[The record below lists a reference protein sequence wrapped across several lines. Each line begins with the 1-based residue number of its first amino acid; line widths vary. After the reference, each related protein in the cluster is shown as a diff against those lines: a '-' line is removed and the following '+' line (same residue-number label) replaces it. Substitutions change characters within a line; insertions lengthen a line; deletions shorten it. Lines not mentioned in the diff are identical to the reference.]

1 MPKRTRSFKA
11 GQLERLKNPRYA
23 AQYVNAAIEG
33 GDNAALLLALRNVA
47 EAQSVT
53 TVARDAGVSREN
65 VYRMLS
71 ETGNPCYTSLQG
83 ILGALGLR
91 FNIQPV
97 PQQPSEGARS
107 YACSYAS
114 TYYSPLVWEVSD
126 RPHGCFSHK
135 FEGFTKGFYRRAD
148 DQISR
153 RLQASATHTKHP
165 GELLDLE
172 LVA

>member
-11 GQLERLKNPRYA
+11 GQLERLKDPHYA

-53 TVARDAGVSREN
+53 TVAHQAGVSREN

-97 PQQPSEGARS
+97 TQEPSEHKYS
-107 YACSYAS
+107 YAYER
-114 TYYSPLVWEVSD
+114 YSPLVWEVND
-126 RPHGCFSHK
+126 RPRPYACFSRK
-135 FEGFTKGFYRRAD
+135 SGGFAKGFYYWRESGKIDHKLLMSASQAKYSGESPD
-148 DQISR
+148 
-153 RLQASATHTKHP
+153 LQF
-165 GELLDLE
+165 
-172 LVA
+172 VA

>member
-11 GQLERLKNPRYA
+11 GQLERLKDPRYA

-47 EAQSVT
+47 EARSVT
-53 TVARDAGVSREN
+53 AVAHQAGVSREN

-97 PQQPSEGARS
+97 TQEPPE
-107 YACSYAS
+107 
-114 TYYSPLVWEVSD
+114 
-126 RPHGCFSHK
+126 
-135 FEGFTKGFYRRAD
+135 
-148 DQISR
+148 
-153 RLQASATHTKHP
+153 
-165 GELLDLE
+165 
-172 LVA
+172 

>member
-1 MPKRTRSFKA
+1 MPKRTKSFKA
-11 GQLERLKNPRYA
+11 GQLERLKDPRYA

-33 GDNAALLLALRNVA
+33 GDDAALLLALRNVA

-53 TVARDAGVSREN
+53 TVAQEAGISREN

-71 ETGNPCYTSLQG
+71 GTGNPCYSSLQG

-97 PQQPSEGARS
+97 TQEPPREQ
-107 YACSYAS
+107 YSYAS
-114 TYYSPLVWEVSD
+114 TSYSPLVWEIND
-126 RPHGCFSHK
+126 RPYGGFSQK
-135 FEGFTKGFYRRAD
+135 FGEFAKGYWRETE
-148 DQISR
+148 QIDC
-153 RLQASATHTKHP
+153 RLLANAMQAEHS
-165 GELLDLE
+165 GESLDLE

>member
-1 MPKRTRSFKA
+1 MPNKRTKSFKA
-11 GQLERLKNPRYA
+11 GQLERLKDPRYA

-53 TVARDAGVSREN
+53 TVAQQAGVTREN

-97 PQQPSEGARS
+97 AHASEKT
-107 YACSYAS
+107 YNYAS
-114 TYYSPLVWEVSD
+114 VGYSPLVWEVSD
-126 RPHGCFSHK
+126 RPDRRFSSEVGEFAKELYWH
-135 FEGFTKGFYRRAD
+135 EN
-148 DQISR
+148 S
-153 RLQASATHTKHP
+153 QAEHS
-165 GELLDLE
+165 EDSFDVE

>member
-11 GQLERLKNPRYA
+11 GQLERLKDPGYA
-23 AQYVNAAIEG
+23 AQYINAAIEG

-53 TVARDAGVSREN
+53 EVAHHAGVSREN

-71 ETGNPCYTSLQG
+71 ETGNPCYASLQG

-91 FNIQPV
+91 FNIQPMV
-97 PQQPSEGARS
+97 QQPAED
-107 YACSYAS
+107 ACSYVSA
-114 TYYSPLVWEVSD
+114 YYSPLIWEICD
-126 RPHGCFSHK
+126 RPYRGLAHK
-135 FEGFTKGFYRRAD
+135 FAGFAKGFYQREDER
-148 DQISR
+148 ISR
-153 RLQASATHTKHP
+153 Q
-165 GELLDLE
+165 LLARAAHAKRSRESLNVE

>member
-11 GQLERLKNPRYA
+11 GQLERLKDPQYA
-23 AQYVNAAIEG
+23 AQNVNSAMEG

-53 TVARDAGVSREN
+53 AVAHEAGVSREN

-71 ETGNPCYTSLQG
+71 ATGNPCYTSLQG

-97 PQQPSEGARS
+97 TPEPPKE
-107 YACSYAS
+107 
-114 TYYSPLVWEVSD
+114 
-126 RPHGCFSHK
+126 
-135 FEGFTKGFYRRAD
+135 
-148 DQISR
+148 
-153 RLQASATHTKHP
+153 KHS
-165 GELLDLE
+165 
-172 LVA
+172 

>member
-1 MPKRTRSFKA
+1 MPKRTSSFKA
-11 GQLERLKNPRYA
+11 GQLERLKDPRYA

-53 TVARDAGVSREN
+53 TVAHDAGVSREN

-97 PQQPSEGARS
+97 AAHPPLEGT
-107 YACSYAS
+107 CSYAS
-114 TYYSPLVWEVSD
+114 TYYSPLVWEVAD
-126 RPHGCFSHK
+126 RPHGCFSQK
-135 FEGFTKGFYRRAD
+135 FGGFAKGLYWREEDR
-148 DQISR
+148 ISR
-153 RLQASATHTKHP
+153 RLLASATQTKRS
-165 GELLDLE
+165 GESLDLE

>member
-1 MPKRTRSFKA
+1 MPKRTRSYKA

-23 AQYVNAAIEG
+23 AEYINAAIEA
-33 GDNAALLLALRNVA
+33 GDNAAFLLALRNVA

-53 TVARDAGVSREN
+53 AVAHEAGVSREN

-71 ETGNPCYTSLQG
+71 ETGNPCYASLQG

-97 PQQPSEGARS
+97 TQEPSEGTYN
-107 YACSYAS
+107 YAYER
-114 TYYSPLVWEVSD
+114 YSPLVWEVND
-126 RPHGCFSHK
+126 RPHPYACFSRK
-135 FEGFTKGFYRRAD
+135 FAGFAKGFYYSRD
-148 DQISR
+148 SDQIDQG
-153 RLQASATHTKHP
+153 LVASAAQAKYS
-165 GELLDLE
+165 GESLDLE

>member
-11 GQLERLKNPRYA
+11 GQLERLKDPSYA
-23 AQYVNAAIEG
+23 AEYVNAAIEG
-33 GDNAALLLALRNVA
+33 SDNAALLLALRNVA

-53 TVARDAGVSREN
+53 TVAHQAGVSREN

-91 FNIQPV
+91 LSIQPMI
-97 PQQPSEGARS
+97 QGQSSKDMHR
-107 YACSYAS
+107 YACAH
-114 TYYSPLVWEVSD
+114 YSPLVWEIKD
-126 RPHGCFSHK
+126 RPDRCLPQGFGGFSQQ
-135 FEGFTKGFYRRAD
+135 GFYWRECELRN
-148 DQISR
+148 IV
-153 RLQASATHTKHP
+153 HP
-165 GELLDLE
+165 KGYGESLDLE